1 VTRQADQKVL
11 LTDAADPAHQVDI
24 NLDFTKPLI
33 WSINGSSAIVQWDKP
48 VLDYV
53 LEGDTDYPRSENL
66 IFVDEENIW
75 TYWVIQNLSPVPH
88 PIHMHGH
95 DFLILGA
102 SKGPS
107 TFTSSDSSSLNYNNA
122 ARRDVTM
129 LTANGWL
136 VIAFQADNPGNW
148 LLHCHI
154 AWHVAGGL
162 AADFMERRNE
172 QAALISTADLAQYKQ
187 TCAEWTAWQP
197 SAPIQPD
204 SGI

>member
-1 VTRQADQKVL
+1 VTRTADQKTL
-11 LTDAADPAHQVDI
+11 LTDTADPAHQVDI
-24 NLDFTKPLI
+24 NLDFTKALI
-33 WSINGSSAIVQWDKP
+33 WNINGSSAVVQWDKP

-53 LEGDTDYPRSENL
+53 LEGNTDYPRSENL
-66 IFVDEENIW
+66 IFVDEENVW

-95 DFLILGA
+95 DFLVLGA
-102 SKGPS
+102 STGPS
-107 TFTSSDSSSLNYNNA
+107 TFTSSDSSSLRYSNP

-129 LTANGWL
+129 LSANGWL

-148 LLHCHI
+148 LVHCHI

-162 AADFMERRNE
+162 AADFMERRSE
-172 QAALISTADLAQYKQ
+172 QVALISAADLAQYKQ
-187 TCAEWTAWQP
+187 TCAEWTAWTS

-204 SGI
+204 SGL